1 MLSPKDQHFQ
11 QDRAGLDP
19 LELRLL
25 PVKKTKCPLENI
37 FLVTKGHGLVL
48 DKRRSRFSLVLDH
61 RDSSVRFFSVLMVA
75 CVWVRFCLSWD
86 SKKLCRV
93 FTHNEIGIIE
103 TPTLDDPFG
112 HSNLNTNTKPDFY
125 LRRIVL
131 VDLPFA
137 FNETLLTSLVIPV
150 YR

>member
-1 MLSPKDQHFQ
+1 MPVREHLPCDERPWISSRQEKIKVLSCSRSPRFQ
-11 QDRAGLDP
+11 R
-19 LELRLL
+19 
-25 PVKKTKCPLENI
+25 T
-37 FLVTKGHGLVL
+37 
-48 DKRRSRFSLVLDH
+48 
-61 RDSSVRFFSVLMVA
+61 FFFVLMVA

-86 SKKLCRV
+86 SKKLCCV